1 VVNREVPLDLLPPAD
16 LVDELIREQQHVAGV
31 VRAASPRLVETVD
44 LMAKAFLGGGRII
57 LVGAGTSGR
66 LALMEEAELSGT
78 YGIGADRVMA

>member
-1 VVNREVPLDLLPPAD
+1 
-16 LVDELIREQQHVAGV
+16 VAGV